1 MTLSSTCH
9 YDINN
14 DKLNQYDKVMFID
27 TELPGNE
34 ESTDL
39 GFFSLDDFSEC
50 IAMSGKSR

>member
-14 DKLNQYDKVMFID
+14 DKLNQYDKVMFIV